1 MTNASRLKGLVA
13 ATHTPMHADGTL
25 RLDVVG
31 QIVEHLAG
39 SGISA
44 LYVAGSTGEGMSLTA
59 AERRDVARV
68 YVSAADGKLPVIV
81 QVGSNSI
88 AESCELAAD
97 AQRIG
102 ADVISANAPSY
113 FKIHS
118 AGALVEAMGRIA
130 AAAPDLPFYYYHIPR
145 FTGAEIDMVE
155 FLARAGQA
163 IENLA
168 GLKFSDLKVHEYQ
181 ACLAADSGRFDILWG
196 LDEMLLSALAVGAA
210 GAVGST
216 YNVAAPLYR
225 RIIDAFAAGDLAT
238 ARQWQ
243 LRSVELVRV
252 LSARGLHPSL
262 KAAMGMLGIDVG
274 PCRLPLGQL
283 DDDRKADLRAD
294 LGAIGFFEWCRAS

>member
-1 MTNASRLKGLVA
+1 
-13 ATHTPMHADGTL
+13 MHADGAL
-25 RLDVVG
+25 NLDVVG
-31 QIVEHLAG
+31 QIVEHLIG

-44 LYVAGSTGEGMSLTA
+44 LYVAGSTGEGISLTA
-59 AERRDVARV
+59 PERREVARA
-68 YVSAADGKLPVIV
+68 YVSAAGGRLPVIV

-88 AESCELAAD
+88 TESCELAAD
-97 AQRIG
+97 AQGIG

-113 FKIHS
+113 FKIGS
-118 AGALVEAMGRIA
+118 VDSLVAAMGQIA

-155 FLARAGQA
+155 FLTRAGGT
-163 IENLA
+163 IGNLA

-181 ACLAADSGRFDILWG
+181 ACLAVDQGRFDILWG
-196 LDEMLLSALAVGAA
+196 LDEMLLSALVVGAG

-225 RIIDAFAAGDLAT
+225 RIIDAFEAGDLAT

-252 LSARGLHPSL
+252 LAARSLHPSL

-274 PCRLPLGQL
+274 PCRLPLGPL
-283 DDDRKADLRAD
+283 DDDQTAALRTDLE
-294 LGAIGFFEWCRAS
+294 AIGFFEWPRPT